1 MGLII
6 PIIVKRYEDA
16 ASVNFK
22 NHKRSKIK
30 LLVFFLQKHYKGVY
44 KIIKN
49 FLILKKN
56 YISFL
61 EKYELQASKS
71 IINTAVV
78 SKKPCVSCK
87 ESEKHLEPSE
97 RTNISTNKV
106 SLVCSK
112 CNENLCRKHVI
123 TLCKKCHD
131 EETN

>member
-1 MGLII
+1 M
-6 PIIVKRYEDA
+6 
-16 ASVNFK
+16 
-22 NHKRSKIK
+22 
-30 LLVFFLQKHYKGVY
+30 
-44 KIIKN
+44 
-49 FLILKKN
+49 KKT
-56 YISFL
+56 YISIL

-71 IINTAVV
+71 TINTDVV
-78 SKKPCVSCK
+78 SRKPCVNCT

-123 TLCKKCHD
+123 TLCKKCND

>member
-44 KIIKN
+44 KIIKK
-49 FLILKKN
+49 FLNLKKT
-56 YISFL
+56 YISIL

-71 IINTAVV
+71 TINTAVV
-78 SKKPCVSCK
+78 SRKPCVNCK
-87 ESEKHLEPSE
+87 ESEKHL
-97 RTNISTNKV
+97 K
-106 SLVCSK
+106 
-112 CNENLCRKHVI
+112 NEY
-123 TLCKKCHD
+123 
-131 EETN
+131 